1 MSSANVSG
9 LLHFIHNSPT
19 PFHAVANLSALFVE
33 HGFVRVDEKQ
43 DWQLAPAGKYF
54 VVRSDSS
61 IVAFI
66 VGAQSCVEQGI
77 RLVGAHS
84 DSPCLKVKPN
94 PEILK
99 NNYLQLGVEIYGGAL
114 LNPWFDRD
122 LSLAGKITALDM
134 DGKLCSILLDFKKPI
149 ATIPSLAIHLD
160 RDANNNKTV
169 NPQRE
174 MNAILWQSTK
184 KTSFKQRLLAQAK
197 IEHPQLALADVLDF
211 NLSFYDT
218 QVPAVIGMDDEFIA
232 SARLDNLL
240 STYVGAIALLAADA
254 TCTSVFICN
263 DHEEIGS
270 RSETGAQGTL
280 LNDVIARLVPNTID
294 QQKCMRRSLMLSVDN
309 AHGIH
314 PNYADKHDQEH
325 GPELNAGPVIKF
337 NSDQSYATNS
347 ETAAVLRVLAANSTL
362 IADGIDP
369 ASDATQVVNS
379 GTIPLQNF
387 VMRSDLRCGST
398 IGPITATNSG
408 IKTVDLGVATFAMH
422 SIRELGGVKDVDM
435 LHDLLVRFYTCEQLP
450 I

>member
-1 MSSANVSG
+1 MSSTKVNE
-9 LLHFIHNSPT
+9 LLTFIQHSPT
-19 PFHAVANLSALFVE
+19 PFHAVSNLSALFSE
-33 HGFVRVDEKQ
+33 HGFVRLDEKN
-43 DWQLAPAGKYF
+43 DWQLASAGKYF
-54 VVRSDSS
+54 LVRSDSS

-66 VGAQSCVEQGI
+66 LGNDSCVEQGI

-84 DSPCLKVKPN
+84 DSPCLKVKPT

-99 NNYLQLGVEIYGGAL
+99 NDYLQLGVEIYGGVL

-122 LSLAGKITALDM
+122 LSLAGKITALD
-134 DGKLCSILLDFKKPI
+134 DKGTLVSVLIDFKKPI

-160 RDANNNKTV
+160 REANSNKTV

-174 MNAILWQSTK
+174 MNAILWQSK
-184 KTSFKQRLLAQAK
+184 EKTSFKERLLKQAAL
-197 IEHPQLALADVLDF
+197 EHPELPLTDILDY

-218 QVPAVIGMDDEFIA
+218 QPPAVIGMDDEFIA

-240 STYVGAIALLAADA
+240 STYVGARALLNADS

-270 RSETGAQGTL
+270 SSEVGAQGTL
-280 LNDVIARLVPNTID
+280 LNDVIARLVPNVID

-314 PNYADKHDQEH
+314 PNYADKHDQGH

-337 NSDQSYATNS
+337 NAGQSYATNS
-347 ETAAVLRVLAANSTL
+347 ETAAVLRVLAVST
-362 IADGIDP
+362 P
-369 ASDATQVVNS
+369 S
-379 GTIPLQNF
+379 TIPLQNF
-387 VMRSDLRCGST
+387 VMRADLRCGST

-422 SIRELGGVKDVDM
+422 SIRELGGVHDVNM
-435 LHDLLVRFYTCEQLP
+435 LHNLLARFYTCEQLP

>member
-1 MSSANVSG
+1 MPSTKVNE
-9 LLHFIHNSPT
+9 LLTFLQRSPT
-19 PFHAVANLSALFVE
+19 PFHAVANLSALFNE
-33 HGFVRVDEKQ
+33 HGFVRLDEKS

-54 VVRSDSS
+54 LVRSDAS

-66 VGAQSCVEQGI
+66 LGRESCVEQGI

-84 DSPCLKVKPN
+84 DSPCLKVKPT

-99 NNYLQLGVEIYGGAL
+99 NNYFQLGVEVYGGVL

-122 LSLAGKITALDM
+122 LSLAGKITALD
-134 DGKLCSILLDFKKPI
+134 DKGTLVSVLIDFKKPI

-174 MNAILWQSTK
+174 MNAILWQSTE
-184 KTSFKQRLLAQAK
+184 KTSFKARLLKQAAL
-197 IEHPQLALADVLDF
+197 EHPELHLTDILDF

-218 QVPAVIGMDDEFIA
+218 QSPAVIGMDDEFIA

-240 STYVGAIALLAADA
+240 STYVGAQALLNADD

-270 RSETGAQGTL
+270 RSESGAQGTL
-280 LNDVIARLVPNTID
+280 LNDVIARLVPDAID
-294 QQKCMRRSLMLSVDN
+294 QQKCMRCSLMLSVDN

-314 PNYADKHDQEH
+314 PNYADKHDEGH

-337 NSDQSYATNS
+337 NADQSYATNS
-347 ETAAVLRVLAANSTL
+347 ETAAVLRVLAADTS
-362 IADGIDP
+362 
-369 ASDATQVVNS
+369 SV
-379 GTIPLQNF
+379 IPLQNF
-387 VMRSDLRCGST
+387 VMRADLRCGST
-398 IGPITATNSG
+398 IGPITSANSG

-435 LHDLLVRFYTCEQLP
+435 LHNLLVRFYTCKRLP